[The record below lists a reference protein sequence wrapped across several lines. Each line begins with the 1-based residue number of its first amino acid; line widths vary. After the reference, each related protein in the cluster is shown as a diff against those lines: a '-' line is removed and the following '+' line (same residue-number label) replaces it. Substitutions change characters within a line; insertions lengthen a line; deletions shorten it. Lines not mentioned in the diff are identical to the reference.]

1 MGKRPKG
8 SGRSGS
14 RSCTDGI
21 GAATARKAWMK
32 NVDRTVAA
40 RKSEARRFAGAE
52 TGRPHEATARRN
64 VGPRQHLFAVVTVG
78 ALLPGLGG
86 VRKLAAASC
95 QSGQCVCPAGAS
107 EPPSTWSSSAPAAT
121 SAGHGH
127 PRPAPD
133 EGEREDDDHVAPV
146 RHRVAHGPRRWVET
160 EGGCPMPR
168 SGAGS
173 EPVAQHDT
181 RIAALS
187 TLSVVALVCCG
198 GQAAVRTTPDG
209 GIGGSSSSGGTY
221 GGDDAPACPGGYDG
235 GPRPAPT
242 AHRAQPGT
250 CPATIVDL
258 FAASGRTR
266 EPAPHAPRPRIA
278 FGTAPSRPT
287 RGACAGNA
295 QPTTASP
302 TPTALRAR
310 PASAPRSNTAT
321 AATIT
326 SASPGTAAST
336 RTAAQACTAH
346 RTRVRAA
353 SRAAS
358 TATSPPTPASRTP
371 TATAPAG
378 SVRRA
383 RTRPRRAHGYA
394 RRSRARDSPPRGS

>member
-187 TLSVVALVCCG
+187 TLSFVALVCCG

-258 FAASGRTR
+258 FCLGQDAGAGAACTTTADCVRDGSFTPYSRCLRGQCAADDCLADSDCPSGQACLCASQQYGDGCHHNQCVSGDCRVDSDCGPGMYCSPNPR
-266 EPAPHAPRPRIA
+266 ACGIESSIHCHKPADACFEDA
-278 FGTAPSRPT
+278 DCNCTGGFTSTCAYSSQA
-287 RGACAGNA
+287 GAWVCSQITCAG
-295 QPTTASP
+295 
-302 TPTALRAR
+302 
-310 PASAPRSNTAT
+310 
-321 AATIT
+321 
-326 SASPGTAAST
+326 
-336 RTAAQACTAH
+336 
-346 RTRVRAA
+346 
-353 SRAAS
+353 
-358 TATSPPTPASRTP
+358 
-371 TATAPAG
+371 
-378 SVRRA
+378 
-383 RTRPRRAHGYA
+383 
-394 RRSRARDSPPRGS
+394 